1 MAPSTVI
8 FQWQVCDDLR
18 VLRLGKI
25 YDQDRVLFEAHP
37 PRIIDRVV
45 VGDGPEG
52 LAISPKGDV
61 AAAVILAG
69 SNNKNAYFHKRN
81 GSISVLGIDGKKVSR
96 VGDLA
101 VGGLP
106 EGAVFTPDGKY
117 LLVGN
122 YLDQDIS
129 ILKVD
134 GTKITD
140 TGKRFKVPGHPAS
153 MRIDSQ

>member
-1 MAPSTVI
+1 M
-8 FQWQVCDDLR
+8 
-18 VLRLGKI
+18 
-25 YDQDRVLFEAHP
+25 
-37 PRIIDRVV
+37 
-45 VGDGPEG
+45 
-52 LAISPKGDV
+52 
-61 AAAVILAG
+61 
-69 SNNKNAYFHKRN
+69 
-81 GSISVLGIDGKKVSR
+81 LGIDGKKVSR

-153 MRIDSQ
+153 MRIDLQ